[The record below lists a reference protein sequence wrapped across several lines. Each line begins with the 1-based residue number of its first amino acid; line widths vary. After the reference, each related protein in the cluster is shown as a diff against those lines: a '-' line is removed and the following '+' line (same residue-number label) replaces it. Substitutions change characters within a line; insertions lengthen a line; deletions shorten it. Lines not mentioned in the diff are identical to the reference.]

1 MEEFRLVRYKPAVS
15 NRYPVTPEHTTKELR
30 VISVTNRL
38 ARSVWVT
45 FIITFMLARTVAFL
59 GGKDWFPDLRVQ
71 VGSTHVHHLNFGILI
86 LAAIGGYL
94 LFIRPTGRGL
104 ESAAVLYGVGL
115 ALTFD
120 EFGMWLHLEDVY
132 WQRASFDAVG
142 VIAGLLGLLVAGP
155 TLRRFRRR
163 HWATLAGLAVAVALF
178 GVLVLKPLW
187 ASAWS
192 R

>member
-1 MEEFRLVRYKPAVS
+1 
-15 NRYPVTPEHTTKELR
+15 VTPEHSTHELR
-30 VISVTNRL
+30 VLSTTNRL
-38 ARSVWVT
+38 ARTVWAT
-45 FIITFMLARTVAFL
+45 FILTFIVVRTTSFL
-59 GGKDWFPDLRVQ
+59 GGKDWIPDFKVQ
-71 VGSTHVHHLNFGILI
+71 VGSTHVHHLNFGIML

-94 LFIRPTGRGL
+94 LFVRPTGRTL
-104 ESAAVLYGVGL
+104 EHAAVLYGVGL

-142 VIAGLLGLLVAGP
+142 VVAGLLGLVVAGP

-163 HWATLAGLAVAVALF
+163 HWATAVGLALAVMLF

-187 ASAWS
+187 ASRWS
-192 R
+192 H